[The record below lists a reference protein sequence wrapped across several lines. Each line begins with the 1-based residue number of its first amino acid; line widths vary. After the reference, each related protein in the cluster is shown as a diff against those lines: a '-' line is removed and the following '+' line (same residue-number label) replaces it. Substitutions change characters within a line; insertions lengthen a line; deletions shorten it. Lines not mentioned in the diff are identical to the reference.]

1 MAIDLHGRHFLK
13 EIDFTADELRG
24 LLDLAADLKAAGR
37 MRPQQLARMNIAL
50 IFEKTS
56 TRTRCAFEVAAH
68 RQGAQVTY
76 IDPASSQIGHKESI
90 ADTAKVLSRFF
101 DGIEFRGADQSAV
114 ETLAANASVPVWNGL
129 TDQWHPTQMLADF
142 LTMREHA
149 GTSDET
155 QLTYAYLGDA
165 RNNMGNSLLM
175 TGAILGSDVRLCAPK
190 SLWPTDDVVALAQ
203 QKAAASGAR
212 ITLTE
217 NVAEA
222 VAGAQF
228 IHTDVWVSMGEPK
241 EVWNERIELLT
252 PYRVTSE
259 VLALSG
265 RADTAFMHCL
275 PALHDTN
282 TTLGR
287 NIAESF
293 GLTSGVEVATDVFAS
308 AKNIAF
314 DQAENRLHTIEAI
327 LVATLAAQQH

>member
-1 MAIDLHGRHFLK
+1 MAINLRGRHFLK
-13 EIDFTADELRG
+13 EVDFSADELRA
-24 LLDLAADLKAAGR
+24 LLDLAAQLKAADR
-37 MRPQQLARMNIAL
+37 MRPQQLQRMNIAL

-114 ETLAANASVPVWNGL
+114 ETLAANSRVPVWNGL

-149 GTSDET
+149 GTTDDT
-155 QLTYAYLGDA
+155 QLSYAYLGDA

-175 TGAILGSDVRLCAPK
+175 MGAILGSDVRLCAPK
-190 SLWPTDDVVALAQ
+190 SLWPTDDIVALAHQ
-203 QKAAASGAR
+203 QAAVSGAR

-222 VAGAQF
+222 VSGAQF

-241 EVWNERIELLT
+241 EVWNERIELLM
-252 PYRVTSE
+252 PYRVTSD
-259 VLALSG
+259 VLALTG
-265 RADTAFMHCL
+265 REDTKFMHCL

-282 TTLGR
+282 TSLGR
-287 NIAESF
+287 SIAEGF
-293 GLTSGVEVATDVFAS
+293 GLSSGVEVATDVFAS
-308 AKNIAF
+308 PQNIAF
-314 DQAENRLHTIEAI
+314 DQAENRLHSIEAI
-327 LVATLAAQQH
+327 LVATLADQQH

>member
-241 EVWNERIELLT
+241 EVWNERIELLM
-252 PYRVTSE
+252 PYRVTSD

-287 NIAESF
+287 SIAESF
-293 GLTSGVEVATDVFAS
+293 GLTAGVEVATDVFAS
-308 AKNIAF
+308 DKNNAF
-314 DQAENRLHTIEAI
+314 DQAENRLHTIEIGRAH
-327 LVATLAAQQH
+327 V